1 MKKGLVSIT
10 FVQKLTYLKKT
21 CNLNTSRSVH
31 TFDKYVMNNTYEL
44 CFDNNY
50 NLHFT

>member
-1 MKKGLVSIT
+1 MKKVLFSIT
-10 FVQKLTYLKKT
+10 LVQKVNVFKKT